1 MDGAFL
7 RAVRRPSPEKA
18 GPARVT
24 KKIYSVGFEMSVENF
39 FRKRNRKISQELP
52 KHCRTAA
59 TSMQQGQSK
68 RSTWSRGP
76 QAVLKYSCLGNTLRK
91 IGREGQDLLRT
102 PCQRIERGGHFQ
114 DQPAHKKKG
123 ASEAIGIA
131 ITCGDWQGT
140 QGTMPR
146 KPRSLPAGGGT
157 RYRTLTA
164 PMQSEPSLP
173 LRLALIGMSGAGKTF
188 WAKKL

>member
-1 MDGAFL
+1 LSLRNQYDTKTPRASLFCLGRQMDGAFL

-91 IGREGQDLLRT
+91 IGQEGQDSLRT
-102 PCQRIERGGHFQ
+102 PCQRIQREGRPFRISLPTRQMGLRRRSELRSLAGTGK
-114 DQPAHKKKG
+114 AHRRR
-123 ASEAIGIA
+123 
-131 ITCGDWQGT
+131 C
-140 QGTMPR
+140 
-146 KPRSLPAGGGT
+146 PRSREACSPAAA
-157 RYRTLTA
+157 RVIVL
-164 PMQSEPSLP
+164 
-173 LRLALIGMSGAGKTF
+173 
-188 WAKKL
+188 